1 MCSPF
6 ALPGCAIGTEGELL
20 DQGVS
25 QTSKSAFAHHS
36 KANYPK
42 HRWGHWLKIPILM
55 CVLEGAW
62 WEGVTGSGEELSWQ
76 QMVGFL
82 HLGGSGE

>member
-6 ALPGCAIGTEGELL
+6 ALPGCAVGTEGELL

-42 HRWGHWLKIPILM
+42 HR
-55 CVLEGAW
+55 
-62 WEGVTGSGEELSWQ
+62 
-76 QMVGFL
+76 
-82 HLGGSGE
+82 